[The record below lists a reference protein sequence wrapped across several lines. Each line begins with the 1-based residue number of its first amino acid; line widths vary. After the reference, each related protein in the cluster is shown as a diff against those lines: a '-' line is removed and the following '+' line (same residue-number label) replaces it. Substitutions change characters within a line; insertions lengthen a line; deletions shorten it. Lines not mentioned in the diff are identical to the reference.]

1 MRMLRKGETSA
12 NATQSKASEA
22 DPLAPADFPPKDCLA
37 NVAAQ
42 AYPKSTGRWM
52 MLTALV
58 IVFGLTTAF
67 FEVSRIKAR
76 ETDTLEQE
84 TRKAASTV
92 PLVDVA
98 TANAGPTFKSLVLPG
113 DTAAWYRT
121 TLYSR
126 VNGYL
131 ADWKVDI
138 GDRVKKGQLLATIE
152 TPDLDAQLVAARAEL
167 EAAKAE
173 AKVRHADA
181 DFARS
186 SYDRWRDSPK
196 GVVSDQEREEKKAA
210 NDSSIAKLNAA
221 TAQVAVDQAKVDG
234 LMTLTQYKNVTAPF
248 DGIITERRVDPGD
261 LVTAGSS
268 ASTSP
273 LFVIQQ
279 TDRIRIFS
287 RVPQD
292 VAERLSIG
300 STVKVMTAD
309 GADRAYEG
317 KIARTTAS
325 VDPHARTMLIEV
337 VLPNTNYALS
347 PGMYVRT
354 EFQVAQAPSIEV
366 PAAAILFRAKGP
378 QVAIVKDGKIT
389 FENVIIASDDG
400 DNVELASGTIKVGD
414 RVALNI
420 NSQISD
426 GDKIAINNN
435 TPKAQ
440 S

>member
-1 MRMLRKGETSA
+1 MLKRGDIAT
-12 NATQSKASEA
+12 NAVQSEPSEV
-22 DPLAPADFPPKDCLA
+22 DPLAPGNSASKECLA
-37 NVAAQ
+37 EVAAHE
-42 AYPKSTGRWM
+42 YPKSTGRWM
-52 MLTALV
+52 MSAALVVGLGLTA
-58 IVFGLTTAF
+58 AF
-67 FEVSRIKAR
+67 IEVSRINAR
-76 ETDTLEQE
+76 ETDTLDQQ
-84 TRKAASTV
+84 TRTTDALL

-98 TANAGPTFKSLVLPG
+98 QAKSAAAFKSLVLPG

-138 GDRVKKGQLLATIE
+138 GDKVKKGQLLATIE
-152 TPDLDAQLVAARAEL
+152 TPDLDSQLVAARAEL

-173 AKVRHADA
+173 TKVRQAAA
-181 DFARS
+181 DFAKS

-210 NDSSIAKLNAA
+210 NDSSVAKLNAT

-234 LMTLTQYKNVTAPF
+234 LLTLTQFKNVTAPF
-248 DGIITERRVDPGD
+248 DGIITDRRVDPGD

-268 ASTSP
+268 ANTTP

-279 TDRIRIFS
+279 TGRMRIFS
-287 RVPQD
+287 RVPQS
-292 VAERLSIG
+292 VAEQLSIG

-309 GADRAYEG
+309 GSGRDYEG
-317 KIARTTAS
+317 KIARTTGS
-325 VDPHARTMLIEV
+325 VDPHARTMLVEV
-337 VLPNTNYALS
+337 VLPNANYALS

-354 EFQVAQAPSIEV
+354 EFRVTQPPGVEV
-366 PAAAILFRAKGP
+366 PAAAILFRGKGA
-378 QVAIVKDGKIT
+378 QVAVIEDGKIS
-389 FENVIIASDDG
+389 FKNVTIASDDG
-400 DNVELASGTIKVGD
+400 ENVELASGIKVGD

-426 GDKIAINNN
+426 GDKVAINNDV
-435 TPKAQ
+435 PKAQ

>member
-1 MRMLRKGETSA
+1 MLKKVIK
-12 NATQSKASEA
+12 QEA
-22 DPLAPADFPPKDCLA
+22 DPLATDDVRSQQSLREAADE
-37 NVAAQ
+37 
-42 AYPKSTGRWM
+42 AYPRSTGRWI
-52 MLTALV
+52 TV
-58 IVFGLTTAF
+58 IAIVIGFGLAAAF
-67 FEVSRIKAR
+67 VEVTRIKAR
-76 ETDTLEQE
+76 ESDALEQD
-84 TRKAASTV
+84 TRKAVAML

-98 TANAGPTFKSLVLPG
+98 TAKAGQTFRSLFLPG

-131 ADWKVDI
+131 AEWKVDI
-138 GDRVKKGQLLATIE
+138 GDKVKKGQLLATID
-152 TPDLDAQLVAARAEL
+152 TPDLDSQLVAARAEL

-173 AKVRHADA
+173 AKVRQADA

-234 LMTLTQYKNVTAPF
+234 LMTLTQFKNVTAPF
-248 DGIITERRVDPGD
+248 NGIITERRVDPGD

-268 ASTSP
+268 ANTSP

-279 TDRIRIFS
+279 TDKIRIFV
-287 RVPQD
+287 RVPQN
-292 VAERLSIG
+292 VAGNLSIG
-300 STVKVMTAD
+300 STVEVTTD
-309 GADRAYEG
+309 GGSGRSYEG
-317 KIARTTAS
+317 KIVRTTGA
-325 VDPHARTMLIEV
+325 VDPRARTMLVEV
-337 VLPNTNYALS
+337 VLPNANYALS

-354 EFQVAQAPSIEV
+354 NFQVAQSPSVEV
-366 PAAAILFRAKGP
+366 PAAAILFRGKGP
-378 QVAIVKDGKIT
+378 QVAVVEDGKIK
-389 FENVIIASDDG
+389 FKNVAIASDDG
-400 DNVELASGTIKVGD
+400 EKVELASGIDIGD

-420 NSQISD
+420 NGQISD
-426 GDKIAINNN
+426 GDRVAINNDSSG
-435 TPKAQ
+435 AQ

>member
-1 MRMLRKGETSA
+1 MRMLRKDETSA
-12 NATQSKASEA
+12 NAAQLEASEA
-22 DPLAPADFPPKDCLA
+22 DPLAPADFPPKECLA
-37 NVAAQ
+37 KVATEG
-42 AYPKSTGRWM
+42 YPKSTGRWLM
-52 MLTALV
+52 FTALV
-58 IVFGLTTAF
+58 IVFGLTAAF
-67 FEVSRIKAR
+67 FEVSRIRAR
-76 ETDTLEQE
+76 EADSLEQE
-84 TRKAASTV
+84 TRKAAATL

-98 TANAGPTFKSLVLPG
+98 TASAGPTFKSLVLPG

-152 TPDLDAQLVAARAEL
+152 TPDLDAQLAAARAEL

-234 LMTLTQYKNVTAPF
+234 LMTLTQYKNVAAPF
-248 DGIITERRVDPGD
+248 DGLITERRVDPGD

-268 ASTSP
+268 TSTSP

-279 TDRIRIFS
+279 TDKIRIFS

-292 VAERLSIG
+292 VAERLSVG
-300 STVKVMTAD
+300 SSVKVMTAD
-309 GADRAYEG
+309 GADRAYDG
-317 KIARTTAS
+317 TIARTTGS

-337 VLPNTNYALS
+337 VLPNSNCTIS

-378 QVAIVKDGKIT
+378 QVAVVEDGKII
-389 FENVIIASDDG
+389 FKNVTIASDDG
-400 DNVELASGTIKVGD
+400 DNVELASGIKVGD

-426 GDKIAINNN
+426 GDKVAINND

>member
-1 MRMLRKGETSA
+1 MRMVRKNESST
-12 NATQSKASEA
+12 NAVQSEASEA
-22 DPLAPADFPPKDCLA
+22 DPLAPADFPSKECLA
-37 NVAAQ
+37 TVATE
-42 AYPKSTGRWM
+42 AYPRSTGRWLM
-52 MLTALV
+52 FAALV
-58 IVFGLTTAF
+58 VGFGLTAAF
-67 FEVSRIKAR
+67 FEGSRTRAR
-76 ETDTLEQE
+76 EADSLEQA
-84 TRKAASTV
+84 TRKAASTL

-98 TANAGPTFKSLVLPG
+98 TATAGPSFKSLVLPG

-152 TPDLDAQLVAARAEL
+152 TPDLDAQLAAARAEL

-173 AKVRHADA
+173 AKVRNADA
-181 DFARS
+181 EFARS

-248 DGIITERRVDPGD
+248 DGIVTDRRVDPGD
-261 LVTAGSS
+261 LVSAGSS

-279 TDRIRIFS
+279 TDKIRIFS

-292 VAERLSIG
+292 LAEGLSVG
-300 STVKVMTAD
+300 STVKVMTAG
-309 GADRAYEG
+309 GANRAFEG
-317 KIARTTAS
+317 KIARTSAS
-325 VDPHARTMLIEV
+325 VDPHARTTLTEV
-337 VLPNTNYALS
+337 VLPNKNYALS
-347 PGMYVRT
+347 PGMYVRA

-378 QVAIVKDGKIT
+378 QVAVVEDGKIT
-389 FENVIIASDDG
+389 FKNVTIASDDG
-400 DNVELASGTIKVGD
+400 DSVELASGIEVGD

-426 GDKIAINNN
+426 GDRIAIHND